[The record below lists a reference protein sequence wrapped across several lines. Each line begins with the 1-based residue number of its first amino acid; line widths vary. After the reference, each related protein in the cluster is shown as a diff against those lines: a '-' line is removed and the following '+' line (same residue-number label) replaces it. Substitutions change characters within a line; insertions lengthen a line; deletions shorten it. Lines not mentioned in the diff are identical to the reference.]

1 MKNVL
6 VPLADG
12 FEEIEAISI
21 IDILRR
27 AEIGVTTASLAHGTQ
42 VRGAHGI
49 TVHAD
54 TTFAEAGERTFDAIV
69 LPGGPAY
76 QALLKHDGVR
86 AALERHKS
94 AGKLTAAICASPAVL
109 AHAGLLAGRKAA
121 CYPSV
126 EGDVSKVATLVRTP
140 VCVDGNI
147 VTSRGPATAA
157 AFAVQL
163 VAELVGEAR
172 SRQIASDLLLQ
183 N

>member
-1 MKNVL
+1 MKSVL

-12 FEEIEAISI
+12 FEEIEAVSI

-27 AEIGVTTASLAHGTQ
+27 AGIAVTTASLAGGLE
-42 VRGAHGI
+42 VEGAHGI
-49 TVHAD
+49 RIHAD
-54 TTFAEAGERTFDAIV
+54 APFADAGGGTYDAIV

-76 QALLKHDGVR
+76 QTLMSHEGVR
-86 AALERHKS
+86 AALGRHKS
-94 AGKLTAAICASPAVL
+94 AGKVTAAICASPAVL
-109 AHAGLLAGRKAA
+109 AHAGILSGRKAA

-126 EGDVSKVATLVRTP
+126 EGDVAKVATLVRTP

-163 VAELVGEAR
+163 VAELVGEAK

>member
-12 FEEIEAISI
+12 FEEIEAVSI

-27 AEIGVTTASLAHGTQ
+27 AGIGVTTASLSGHPE
-42 VRGAHGI
+42 VKGAHGI
-49 TVHAD
+49 IVHAD
-54 TTFAEAGERTFDAIV
+54 ATFEHAGSRTYDAIV

-76 QALLKHDGVR
+76 MALMKHEGVR
-86 AALERHKS
+86 AALGRHKS
-94 AGKLTAAICASPAVL
+94 AGKITAAICASPAVL
-109 AHAGLLAGRKAA
+109 ADAGILAGRKAA

-126 EGDVSKVATLVRTP
+126 EGDVAKVATLVHTP
-140 VCVDGNI
+140 VCVDGTV
-147 VTSRGPATAA
+147 VTSRGPATAP

-163 VAELVGEAR
+163 VAELLGEAD
-172 SRQIASDLLLQ
+172 SRRIASDLLLH